1 MEMPAINIRQPW
13 AKLILEKTKT
23 IETRTYPIP
32 KKYLDK
38 DLLVI
43 ETPGDLKTPATIVGI
58 VRFSKSFKYESESE
72 FKKDFSKHRVAEGS
86 EFYWSSAK
94 QKWGWIVSYSSPF
107 KNPWKAPKRKG
118 ICWTQSVKLNQAAL
132 LDL

>member
-43 ETPGDLKTPATIVGI
+43 ETSGELKTPATIVGI

-72 FKKDFSKHRVAEGS
+72 FKKDFSKHRVGKDS

-94 QKWGWIVSYSSPF
+94 QKWGWIVSYSSPL
-107 KNPWKAPKRKG
+107 KNPLKAPKRKG
-118 ICWTQSVKLNQAAL
+118 ICWTQSVKFNQAAL